1 MALVGCPNTTA
12 PIPSRPRPTTPPV
25 FGTPVS
31 AEVAP
36 PPISGGTL
44 IALSDGMRVFAADP
58 DRDAVFTVNVV
69 GGSSLTRVALERG
82 DEPGRAVEDRR
93 GRVHVALRGTSHV
106 AVLDPG
112 RGVIE
117 ARREVC
123 RSPRGVAYDRDTDTL
138 HVACASGA
146 LVSLRAET
154 GEVLRRL
161 ELDTDLR
168 DVVLLSRGRLA
179 VTRFR
184 SAEVLEISA
193 SGTIASRV
201 SPPVMQREGALEDDL
216 EGGSDGGSSGV
227 RAPTS
232 RRPNNAVPHVAWRAV
247 PTPSGLMMLHQ
258 RALDKPVRIE
268 SGGYGSSGFCST
280 SIVETAVTTITT
292 TTGGS
297 MFVSTEDITIG
308 DAVLAVDAAISS
320 SGALAFAVAGNA
332 RVPGKPQIVM
342 ANSFGTLGD
351 LRCGVGTNRRSG
363 STRGFAAPGQV
374 TAVAF
379 VGTTLVAQL
388 RQPAALFF
396 PEAGLTITLSY
407 ESREDTGHT
416 IFHSNS
422 GAGLACASCHAEGDD
437 DGHTWN
443 FASIGPRRTQT
454 FRGGLTGTEPFH
466 WDGDMRNIVHLTSAV
481 FTERMSG
488 PALDDQQVQTLQRWI
503 DRMPARMP
511 LRAMDDRAERGRAL
525 FFDGRVGCASC
536 HSGPATTNNQTVAV
550 GTGAAFQVP
559 TLRAIAWRAPY
570 MHNGCAKTLRER
582 FTNIACGGGD
592 QHGQTSH
599 LSAAQIDDLI
609 AYLETL

>member
-1 MALVGCPNTTA
+1 M
-12 PIPSRPRPTTPPV
+12 
-25 FGTPVS
+25 S

-44 IALSDGMRVFAADP
+44 LVLSDGARLVAADP
-58 DRDAVFTVNVV
+58 DRDAVFVVNV
-69 GGSSLTRVALERG
+69 GGDSSPTRVALERG
-82 DEPGRAVEDRR
+82 DEPGRAAEDRR
-93 GRVHVALRGTSHV
+93 GRVHVALRGASHI

-112 RGVIE
+112 RGAIE

-123 RSPRGVAYDRDTDTL
+123 RSPRGVAYDRGTDTL

-154 GEVLRRL
+154 GEVVRRL
-161 ELDTDLR
+161 ELDADLR

-193 SGTIASRV
+193 AGTIASRV
-201 SPPVMQREGALEDDL
+201 SPPVVEREGSFEDDV
-216 EGGSDGGSSGV
+216 EGGSIGGSSGL
-227 RAPTS
+227 RAPTA
-232 RRPNNAVPHVAWRAV
+232 RRPINAVPHVAWRAV
-247 PTPSGLMMLHQ
+247 PTSGGLMMLHQ

-268 SGGYGSSGFCST
+268 SGGYGASGFCAT
-280 SIVETAVTTITT
+280 SIVETAVTTIAAAS
-292 TTGGS
+292 S
-297 MFVSTEDITIG
+297 MIVSNEDIVIG
-308 DAVLAVDAAISS
+308 DAVLAVDAAISA
-320 SGALAFAVAGNA
+320 SGAIAFAIAGNA
-332 RVPGKPQIVM
+332 RVPGKPQIVV
-342 ANSFGTLGD
+342 ANTVGALRD
-351 LRCGVGTNRRSG
+351 LRCGVGTSG
-363 STRGFAAPGQV
+363 RGLGTMGYAAPGQV

-379 VGTTLVAQL
+379 VGATLVAQL
-388 RQPAALFF
+388 REPAALYL
-396 PEAGLTITLSY
+396 PEVGRTIALSS

-422 GAGLACASCHAEGDD
+422 GGGLACASCHAEGDD

-466 WDGDMRNIVHLTSAV
+466 WDGDMRNIAHLTSAV

-488 PALDDQQVQTLQRWI
+488 PALDDQQVLTLQRWI

-559 TLRAIAWRAPY
+559 TLRSIAWRAPY
-570 MHNGCAKTLRER
+570 MHNGCAPTLRDR
-582 FTNIACGGGD
+582 FTNTSCGGGD

-599 LSAAQIDDLI
+599 LSASQIDDLI